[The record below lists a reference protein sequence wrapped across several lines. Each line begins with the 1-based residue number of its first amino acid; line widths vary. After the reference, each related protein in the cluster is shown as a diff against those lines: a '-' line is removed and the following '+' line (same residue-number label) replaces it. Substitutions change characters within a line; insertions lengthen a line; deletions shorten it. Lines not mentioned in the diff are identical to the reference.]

1 MAERAYRVLIVDDH
15 PIVRE
20 GLERLLSRESDLVV
34 CGQAEDASRALEL
47 LASAH
52 PDLAIVD
59 ISLASGN
66 GLDLVRQMR
75 AKSPEIRILVSSM
88 HDESLYAE
96 RALRAGARGY
106 INKQQA
112 TEKIVEALRR
122 ILDDRIYLS
131 ERMTDRLLSKVVDRS
146 ERRKKISVDRLSN
159 RELQVLELIGN
170 GVGTAE
176 IAERMILSIKTVE
189 TYRQRIRQKLSLKNG
204 AALASFA
211 SQWVLEEANRPQ
223 TASADDRL
231 DGK

>member
-1 MAERAYRVLIVDDH
+1 MDENVYRVLIVDDH

-20 GLERLLSRESDLVV
+20 GLDRLLSREEDLVV
-34 CGQAEDASRALEL
+34 CGQAEDAPQALDL
-47 LASAH
+47 LEAAN

-75 AKSPEIRILVSSM
+75 AENTEIQILVSSM
-88 HDESLYAE
+88 HDETLYAE

-122 ILDDRIYLS
+122 IVDGRIYLS
-131 ERMTDRLLSKVVDRS
+131 ERMTDRLLSRVVDAAEDQKR
-146 ERRKKISVDRLSN
+146 ISVDRLSN

-170 GVGTAE
+170 GMGTAE
-176 IAERMILSIKTVE
+176 IAERMNLSVKTVE

-211 SQWVLEEANRPQ
+211 SQWVLEEAKR
-223 TASADDRL
+223 S
-231 DGK
+231 

>member
-1 MAERAYRVLIVDDH
+1 MQQEVYKVLIVDDH

-20 GLERLLSRESDLVV
+20 GLDRLLSRQKDLVV
-34 CGQAEDASRALEL
+34 CGQAEDASQALSL
-47 LASAH
+47 LETAR

-75 AKSPEIRILVSSM
+75 AEDTDIKILVSSM
-88 HDESLYAE
+88 HDETLYAE

-122 ILDDRIYLS
+122 ILGGRIYLS
-131 ERMTDRLLSKVVDRS
+131 DRMTDRLLSRVADSS
-146 ERRKKISVDRLSN
+146 EEQKKISVDRLSN
-159 RELQVLELIGN
+159 RELQVLERIGS
-170 GVGTAE
+170 GLGTAE
-176 IAERMILSIKTVE
+176 IATRMNLSVKTVE

-211 SQWVLEEANRPQ
+211 SRWVLEDA
-223 TASADDRL
+223 
-231 DGK
+231 K

>member
-1 MAERAYRVLIVDDH
+1 MQAESYKVLIVDDH

-20 GLERLLSRESDLVV
+20 GLDRLLSREKDLVV
-34 CGQAEDASRALEL
+34 CGQAEDGPQALKL
-47 LASAH
+47 LSSTN

-75 AKSPEIRILVSSM
+75 EKDTGIRILVSSM

-112 TEKIVEALRR
+112 TENIVEALRR
-122 ILDDRIYLS
+122 ILDGRIYLS
-131 ERMTDRLLSKVVDRS
+131 ERMTDRFLSRVVDASQDPKR
-146 ERRKKISVDRLSN
+146 ISVDRLSN
-159 RELQVLELIGN
+159 RELQVMELIGN
-170 GVGTAE
+170 GLGTAE
-176 IAERMILSIKTVE
+176 IARRMTLSVKTVE
-189 TYRQRIRQKLSLKNG
+189 TYRQRIRQKLSLKDG

-211 SQWVLEEANRPQ
+211 SQWVLEESRK
-223 TASADDRL
+223 S
-231 DGK
+231 

>member
-1 MAERAYRVLIVDDH
+1 MSKKAYRVLIVDDH

-20 GLERLLSRESDLVV
+20 GLDRLLSRETDLVV
-34 CGQAEDASRALEL
+34 CGQAEDAPQALEL
-47 LASAH
+47 LDKAD

-75 AKSPEIRILVSSM
+75 SANAEIRILVSSM
-88 HDESLYAE
+88 HDETLYAE

-122 ILDDRIYLS
+122 ILDGRIYLS
-131 ERMTDRLLSKVVDRS
+131 ERMTDRLLSRVVDTS
-146 ERRKKISVDRLSN
+146 DDEKKISVDRLSN

-176 IAERMILSIKTVE
+176 IAERMNLSVKTVE

-211 SQWVLEEANRPQ
+211 SQWVLQEANR
-223 TASADDRL
+223 S
-231 DGK
+231 

>member
-1 MAERAYRVLIVDDH
+1 MAEQTYRVLIVDDH

-20 GLERLLSRESDLVV
+20 GLDRLLSREEDLVV
-34 CGQAEDASRALEL
+34 CGQAEDAPQALDL
-47 LASAH
+47 LESAR

-59 ISLASGN
+59 ISLASGS

-75 AKSPEIRILVSSM
+75 AESTEIQILVSSM
-88 HDESLYAE
+88 HDETLYAE

-122 ILDDRIYLS
+122 IVDGRIYLS
-131 ERMTDRLLSKVVDRS
+131 ERMTDRLLSRVVDAS
-146 ERRKKISVDRLSN
+146 EDPKRISVDRLSN

-170 GVGTAE
+170 GMGTAE
-176 IAERMILSIKTVE
+176 IAQRMNLSVKTVE

-211 SQWVLEEANRPQ
+211 SQWVLEEAKR
-223 TASADDRL
+223 S
-231 DGK
+231 

>member
-1 MAERAYRVLIVDDH
+1 MQQDVYKVLIVDDH

-20 GLERLLSRESDLVV
+20 GLDRLLSRQEDLVV
-34 CGQAEDASRALEL
+34 CGQAEDASQALSL
-47 LASAH
+47 LETAR

-75 AKSPEIRILVSSM
+75 AKNTEIRILVSSM
-88 HDESLYAE
+88 HDETLYAE

-112 TEKIVEALRR
+112 TDKIVEALRR
-122 ILDDRIYLS
+122 ILDGRIYLS
-131 ERMTDRLLSKVVDRS
+131 DRMTDRLLSRVADTS
-146 ERRKKISVDRLSN
+146 EQKKISVDRLSN
-159 RELQVLELIGN
+159 RELQVLERIGN
-170 GVGTAE
+170 GLGTAE
-176 IAERMILSIKTVE
+176 IATRMNLSVKTVE

-211 SQWVLEEANRPQ
+211 SQWVLEDA
-223 TASADDRL
+223 
-231 DGK
+231 K

>member
-1 MAERAYRVLIVDDH
+1 MQQDVYKVLIVDDH

-20 GLERLLSRESDLVV
+20 GLDRLLSRQEDLVV
-34 CGQAEDASRALEL
+34 CGQAEDASQALSL
-47 LASAH
+47 LETAR

-75 AKSPEIRILVSSM
+75 AKNTEIRILVSSM
-88 HDESLYAE
+88 HDETLYAE

-122 ILDDRIYLS
+122 ILDGRIYLS
-131 ERMTDRLLSKVVDRS
+131 DRMTDRLLSRVADTS
-146 ERRKKISVDRLSN
+146 EQKKISVDRLSN
-159 RELQVLELIGN
+159 RELQVLERIGN
-170 GVGTAE
+170 GLGTAE
-176 IAERMILSIKTVE
+176 IATRMNLSVKTVE

-211 SQWVLEEANRPQ
+211 SQWVLEDA
-223 TASADDRL
+223 
-231 DGK
+231 K

>member
-1 MAERAYRVLIVDDH
+1 MQEEKYKVLIVDDH

-20 GLERLLSRESDLVV
+20 GLDRLLSREKELVV
-34 CGQAEDASRALEL
+34 CGQAEDASQAMDL
-47 LASAH
+47 LDTAR

-59 ISLASGN
+59 ISLASGS

-75 AKSPEIRILVSSM
+75 AENDEVRILVSSM
-88 HDESLYAE
+88 HDETLYAE

-112 TEKIVEALRR
+112 TKKIVEAVRR
-122 ILDDRIYLS
+122 ILSGRIYLS
-131 ERMTDRLLSKVVDRS
+131 DRMTERLLSRVVDAA
-146 ERRKKISVDRLSN
+146 EEQENISVDQLSN

-170 GVGTAE
+170 GLGTAE
-176 IAERMILSIKTVE
+176 IAARMGLSVKTVE

-211 SQWVLEEANRPQ
+211 SQWVLEEAKR
-223 TASADDRL
+223 S
-231 DGK
+231 

>member
-1 MAERAYRVLIVDDH
+1 MQTPPYRVLIVDDH

-20 GLERLLSRESDLVV
+20 GLDRLLSREEDLLV
-34 CGQAEDASRALEL
+34 CGQAEDAPQALEL
-47 LASAH
+47 LESVR

-75 AKSPEIRILVSSM
+75 AEDTRIRILVSSM
-88 HDESLYAE
+88 HDETLYAE

-122 ILDDRIYLS
+122 IVDGRIYLS
-131 ERMTDRLLSKVVDRS
+131 EQMTDRLLSKVADNPTS
-146 ERRKKISVDRLSN
+146 SRRISVDRLSN

-176 IAERMILSIKTVE
+176 IAERMNLSVKTVE

-211 SQWVLEEANRPQ
+211 SQWVLQEAKP
-223 TASADDRL
+223 S
-231 DGK
+231 

>member
-1 MAERAYRVLIVDDH
+1 MSKKAYRVLIVDDH

-20 GLERLLSRESDLVV
+20 GLDRLLSRETDLVV
-34 CGQAEDASRALEL
+34 CGQAEDAPQALEL
-47 LASAH
+47 LDNAD

-75 AKSPEIRILVSSM
+75 SASAEIRILVSSM
-88 HDESLYAE
+88 HDETLYAE

-122 ILDDRIYLS
+122 ILDGRIYLS
-131 ERMTDRLLSKVVDRS
+131 ERMTDRLLSRVVDAS
-146 ERRKKISVDRLSN
+146 DDEKKISVDRLSN

-176 IAERMILSIKTVE
+176 IAERMNLSVKTVE

-211 SQWVLEEANRPQ
+211 SQWVLQEANR
-223 TASADDRL
+223 S
-231 DGK
+231 

>member
-1 MAERAYRVLIVDDH
+1 MSKKAYRVLIVDDH

-20 GLERLLSRESDLVV
+20 GLDRLLSRETDLVV
-34 CGQAEDASRALEL
+34 CGQAEDAPQALEL
-47 LASAH
+47 LDNAD

-75 AKSPEIRILVSSM
+75 SASAEIRILVSSM
-88 HDESLYAE
+88 HDETLYAE

-122 ILDDRIYLS
+122 ILDGRIYLS
-131 ERMTDRLLSKVVDRS
+131 ERMTDRLLSRAVDAS
-146 ERRKKISVDRLSN
+146 DDEKKISVDRLSN

-176 IAERMILSIKTVE
+176 IAERMNLSVKTVE

-211 SQWVLEEANRPQ
+211 SQWVLQEANR
-223 TASADDRL
+223 S
-231 DGK
+231 

>member
-1 MAERAYRVLIVDDH
+1 MPRGPYKVLIVDDH

-20 GLERLLSRESDLVV
+20 GLDRLLSREDDLVV
-34 CGQAEDASRALEL
+34 CGQAEDAPQALDL
-47 LASAH
+47 LTSERPH
-52 PDLAIVD
+52 LAIVD

-66 GLDLVRQMR
+66 GLDLVRHMR
-75 AKSPEIRILVSSM
+75 SEDTEIRILVSSM
-88 HDESLYAE
+88 HDETLYAE

-112 TEKIVEALRR
+112 TDKIVEALRR
-122 ILDDRIYLS
+122 IVDGRIYLS
-131 ERMTDRLLSKVVDRS
+131 ERMTDRLLSKVVDTS
-146 ERRKKISVDRLSN
+146 EKSRRISVDRLSN

-176 IAERMILSIKTVE
+176 IAERMTLSVKTVE

-211 SQWVLEEANRPQ
+211 SQWVLEEAQ
-223 TASADDRL
+223 TS
-231 DGK
+231 

>member
-1 MAERAYRVLIVDDH
+1 MQQDVYKVLIVDDH

-20 GLERLLSRESDLVV
+20 GLDRLLSRQEDLVV
-34 CGQAEDASRALEL
+34 CGQAEDASQALSL
-47 LASAH
+47 LETAR

-75 AKSPEIRILVSSM
+75 AKNTEIRILVSSM
-88 HDESLYAE
+88 HDETLYAE

-112 TEKIVEALRR
+112 TDKIVEALRR
-122 ILDDRIYLS
+122 ILDGRIYLS
-131 ERMTDRLLSKVVDRS
+131 DRMTDRLLSRVADTS
-146 ERRKKISVDRLSN
+146 EQKKISVDRLSN
-159 RELQVLELIGN
+159 RELQVLERIGN
-170 GVGTAE
+170 GLGTAE
-176 IAERMILSIKTVE
+176 IATRMNLSVKTVE

-211 SQWVLEEANRPQ
+211 SRWVLEDA
-223 TASADDRL
+223 
-231 DGK
+231 K

>member
-1 MAERAYRVLIVDDH
+1 MPSKAYRVLIVDDH

-20 GLERLLSRESDLVV
+20 GLDRLLSRETDLVV
-34 CGQAEDASRALEL
+34 CGQAEDAPQALEL
-47 LASAH
+47 LDSAD

-59 ISLASGN
+59 ISLAAGN

-75 AKSPEIRILVSSM
+75 SVNAEIRILVSSM
-88 HDESLYAE
+88 HDEALYAE

-122 ILDDRIYLS
+122 ILDGRIYLS
-131 ERMTDRLLSKVVDRS
+131 ERMTDRLLSRVVDAS
-146 ERRKKISVDRLSN
+146 DDEKKISVDRLSN

-176 IAERMILSIKTVE
+176 IAERMNLSVKTVE

-211 SQWVLEEANRPQ
+211 SQWVLQEANR
-223 TASADDRL
+223 S
-231 DGK
+231 